1 MLNNYFEYNINLYV
15 KLIVRNLFVIYN
27 VIFLLVGNVLFSNIH
42 YLNEHNHENH
52 ANYECEECII
62 IENSTNYFT
71 DFDEEIFLKNKTFQ
85 FVLEYFSAIDLSSAK
100 IYLSRAPPIS

>member
-1 MLNNYFEYNINLYV
+1 MKNL
-15 KLIVRNLFVIYN
+15 LIICN

-71 DFDEEIFLKNKTFQ
+71 DFDEEKFLKNKTFQ

-100 IYLSRAPPIS
+100 YIFPELHPSPNKFQSRLLFY

>member
-1 MLNNYFEYNINLYV
+1 MKNL
-15 KLIVRNLFVIYN
+15 LIICN
-27 VIFLLVGNVLFSNIH
+27 VIFLLVGNILFSNIH

-52 ANYECEECII
+52 AHYECEECII

-71 DFDEEIFLKNKTFQ
+71 DFDEEKFLKNKTFQ